1 MKRITLLAV
10 VAFLCVGAMVFADT
24 ATVALTG
31 AVEAGAK
38 IVMTGTSTTIQQ
50 YTNNEGTTGWAN
62 MNLTAS
68 LGDLSANFYL
78 RSSDFATWIIPNAW
92 VTEKLFN
99 KVLELR
105 AGNIDNAMS
114 STANQGWGGISGTGI
129 QIVVNPVAG
138 LSIGALVPAP
148 LAAADISAELAQFVV
163 GASFS
168 VPNLANFVA
177 TFKNALVTGGYEIDA
192 GVNVTAVT
200 GLTAQLEATLPVA
213 TGSTYKIFENV
224 AYKVG
229 SLTPGISA
237 TENFPTFDITVTPV
251 VTYAIDSVYSAWA
264 QVGYTMSSSKIAPEV
279 GVSAAWN
286 GMGTLKVYW
295 DGSFASTS
303 SNTIEIN
310 FIHNF

>member
-1 MKRITLLAV
+1 VL
-10 VAFLCVGAMVFADT
+10 AFLCVGAMVFADT

-31 AVEAGAK
+31 AVEGGAK
-38 IVMTGTSTTIQQ
+38 IVATGSSTTIQQ

-62 MNLTAS
+62 MDLTAT

-114 STANQGWGGISGTGI
+114 STANQGWGGISVVGI
-129 QIVVNPVAG
+129 QAVVNPVAG
-138 LSIGALVPAP
+138 LSIGVGIPAP
-148 LAAADISAELAQFVV
+148 LVAADLSTTLAQFVAGV
-163 GASFS
+163 SFS

-177 TFKNALVTGGYEIDA
+177 TFKNATVTGYEIDA
-192 GVNVTAVT
+192 GVDVKAVT
-200 GLTAQLEATLPVA
+200 GLTAQLETTLPIG
-213 TGSTYKIFENV
+213 TGTTYKVFENVTYKI
-224 AYKVG
+224 G

-264 QVGYTMSSSKIAPEV
+264 QVGYTMSTSKIAPEV

-286 GMGTLKVYW
+286 GMGTLKLYW

-303 SNTIEIN
+303 SNTFEIN
-310 FIHNF
+310 FIHSF

>member
-1 MKRITLLAV
+1 MRHITLLAV
-10 VAFLCVGAMVFADT
+10 LALLCVGAMVFADT

-62 MNLTAS
+62 MDLTAS

-105 AGNIDNAMS
+105 AGNIDNALS
-114 STANQGWGGISGTGI
+114 STANQGWDGISGTGI

-138 LSIGALVPAP
+138 LSIGAILPAP
-148 LAAADISAELAQFVV
+148 LVAADLTTTLGGFGI
-163 GASFS
+163 GASYS
-168 VPNLANFVA
+168 IPNVANIVA
-177 TFKNALVTGGYEIDA
+177 TYLNNKEAGF

-200 GLTAQLEATLPVA
+200 GLTAQLEGKFPLTTGATY
-213 TGSTYKIFENV
+213 SIFENV
-224 AYKVG
+224 AYKIG
-229 SLTPGISA
+229 SITPGVSA
-237 TENFPTFDITVTPV
+237 TESIGSTFDLTVTPV
-251 VTYAIDSVYSAWA
+251 VTYAMDIYSIWA
-264 QVGYTMSSSKIAPEV
+264 QVAYTMSSSKIAPEV

-295 DGSFASTS
+295 DGSFATAS